1 MRENTEGQINGGEK
15 QSRVKFSA
23 AKEREAAGWVSRLVP
38 AGSGKAELKQ
48 ARDDSSYEGEGI
60 N

>member
-1 MRENTEGQINGGEK
+1 MQENTEGQINGGEK
-15 QSRVKFSA
+15 QPGVKFSA
-23 AKEREAAGWVSRLVP
+23 AKEREAARVFP

-48 ARDDSSYEGEGI
+48 VRDDSSHEGEGI